1 MSRFGRRRRRAEVAD
16 PVEIGD
22 VGPARETSAT
32 AEVGDPGRGDVAGA
46 RGGPAVRRERRAG
59 RRASRASRPGP
70 VAILVL
76 ALVAGLVGDH
86 LLARARSSEAIDS
99 APVMP
104 ALAPAGSLSA
114 TWFCPALQAAADSPA
129 KGRVIVANPG
139 SGDLHVSATF
149 AESGGQQVTTTRV
162 VPAYSRTTFKL
173 ETEASSPF
181 TATTL
186 VLDSGAA
193 AVEQEVQGPLG
204 ESIAPCASASSDH
217 WYFAAGR
224 TDTDATMLLS
234 LYNPFPGDAI
244 ADLRFATDQGP
255 TTPDA
260 YQGIVI
266 PGHGVA
272 VVNVGEK
279 VRIRSAI
286 ATTVNVRAGR
296 LVVDKLQLQNGTG
309 PAIRGLSLVLGAPAP
324 GTTWY
329 YPDGVSAKGRAEHFE
344 IYNPGTAEAQVDV
357 SPFLDR
363 GAADPFNL
371 TVAPGDRISLQID
384 KEPRIPPNVG
394 QSWAVAST
402 NAVPVVVERV
412 MEATSDSARIGVADT
427 TGAPDGARRWLF
439 AAGSATPPAD
449 EYLIVFNPSDRPVR
463 VTVTASGLGERVPL
477 GAPFTLAPS
486 TRLAIHVNDIVNKGI
501 VVLDLDADGPVVAER
516 AQSRS
521 DGPGLSSTIGIA
533 GAGGNGGS

>member
-1 MSRFGRRRRRAEVAD
+1 MSRFRRRRRRVEAGG
-16 PVEIGD
+16 PVDIGD
-22 VGPARETSAT
+22 VGPARETS
-32 AEVGDPGRGDVAGA
+32 DSGDVGPTGGFGEA
-46 RGGPAVRRERRAG
+46 RGRRGAPARRERRAA
-59 RRASRASRPGP
+59 RRASRASRPGA
-70 VAILVL
+70 VAVLIL

-86 LLARARSSEAIDS
+86 LLARSRSGEAVNA

-129 KGRVIVANPG
+129 KGRVIVANPS
-139 SGDLHVSATF
+139 SGDLHISATF
-149 AESGGQQVTTTRV
+149 AESGGQQITTTRV

-173 ETEASSPF
+173 ETEAPSPF

-186 VLDSGAA
+186 VLDSGSA

-224 TDTDATMLLS
+224 TDSDATMLLS

-296 LVVDKLQLQNGTG
+296 LVVDKLQLQTG
-309 PAIRGLSLVLGAPAP
+309 NSPAIRGLSLVLGAPAP
-324 GTTWY
+324 GTNWY
-329 YPDGVSAKGRAEHFE
+329 YPDGVSAKGRTEHFE
-344 IYNPGTAEAQVDV
+344 IYNPGREEAQVDV
-357 SPFLDR
+357 SSFLDR

-384 KEPRIPPNVG
+384 KEARIPPNVG
-394 QSWAVAST
+394 QSWTVAST
-402 NAVPVVVERV
+402 NGVPVVVERL
-412 MEATSDSARIGVADT
+412 MEATSDSARLGVADT
-427 TGAPDGARRWLF
+427 TGAPEGARRWLF
-439 AAGSATPPAD
+439 AAGSATSPAD
-449 EYLIVFNPSDRPVR
+449 EYLIVFNPSDRRVR

-533 GAGGNGGS
+533 GTGGNGGS

>member
-1 MSRFGRRRRRAEVAD
+1 MSRFGRGRRRPETGDPIEVAALGATSEPSEAGGFGETGGFGEA
-16 PVEIGD
+16 PVRR
-22 VGPARETSAT
+22 ARRAAVRADRTS
-32 AEVGDPGRGDVAGA
+32 RAGA
-46 RGGPAVRRERRAG
+46 V
-59 RRASRASRPGP
+59 
-70 VAILVL
+70 VVLVV

-86 LLARARSSEAIDS
+86 LLGRSGSGQAVS
-99 APVMP
+99 AAPVMP

-114 TWFCPALQAAADSPA
+114 TWFCPAMQAAGDSPA

-139 SGDLHVSATF
+139 SADLHVSATF
-149 AESGGQQVTTTRV
+149 AESGGQQITTTRV

-173 ETEASSPF
+173 ETEAPSPF

-186 VLDSGAA
+186 VLDSGSA

-244 ADLRFATDQGP
+244 ADLRFATDQGR

-296 LVVDKLQLQNGTG
+296 LVVDKLELQAGSG

-324 GTTWY
+324 GTNWY
-329 YPDGVSAKGRAEHFE
+329 YPDGVSAKGRTEHFE
-344 IYNPGTAEAQVDV
+344 IYNPGTQEAQVDV
-357 SPFLDR
+357 SPFLER

-394 QSWAVAST
+394 QSWTVAST
-402 NAVPVVVERV
+402 NGVPVVVERL
-412 MEATSDSARIGVADT
+412 MEATSDSARVGVADT
-427 TGAPDGARRWLF
+427 TGAPEGARRWLF

-486 TRLAIHVNDIVNKGI
+486 TRMAIRVNDIVNKGI
-501 VVLDLDADGPVVAER
+501 VVLDLGADGLVVAER

>member
-1 MSRFGRRRRRAEVAD
+1 MSRFGRGRRRPEAAE
-16 PVEIGD
+16 PV
-22 VGPARETSAT
+22 
-32 AEVGDPGRGDVAGA
+32 EVGDLGRTDDTSVAGDRA
-46 RGGPAVRRERRAG
+46 EAAEPGAPPGRRERRAE
-59 RRASRASRPGP
+59 RRASRTSRPGAL
-70 VAILVL
+70 VILVL

-86 LLARARSSEAIDS
+86 LLGRSGAGEAVNA
-99 APVMP
+99 APAMP
-104 ALAPAGSLSA
+104 ALAAAGSLSA
-114 TWFCPALQAAADSPA
+114 TWFCPAMQAAADSPA
-129 KGRVIVANPG
+129 KGRVIVANAG

-149 AESGGQQVTTTRV
+149 AESGGQQITATRV

-173 ETEASSPF
+173 ETEAPSPF

-186 VLDSGAA
+186 VLDSGSA

-279 VRIRSAI
+279 VRIRTAI

-296 LVVDKLQLQNGTG
+296 LVVDKLQLQTG
-309 PAIRGLSLVLGAPAP
+309 SGSVIRGLSLVLGAPAP
-324 GTTWY
+324 GTNWY
-329 YPDGVSAKGRAEHFE
+329 FPDGVSAKGRTEHFE
-344 IYNPGTAEAQVDV
+344 IYNPGNKEAQVDV

-371 TVAPGDRISLQID
+371 SVAPGERISLQID

-394 QSWAVAST
+394 QSWTVAST
-402 NAVPVVVERV
+402 NGVPVVVERL
-412 MEATSDSARIGVADT
+412 MEATADSARVGVADT

-449 EYLIVFNPSDRPVR
+449 EYLIVFNPSARLVR
-463 VTVTASGLGERVPL
+463 VTVTASGLGDSAPL

-486 TRLAIHVNDIVNKGI
+486 TRLAIHVNEIVNKGI

-521 DGPGLSSTIGIA
+521 DGPGLSSAIGIA
-533 GAGGNGGS
+533 GAPETGVRNDR